1 MAKSNM
7 GKEKEIVSEKDKK
20 PKEKIQQDPYD
31 MTKCPD
37 CSHNLQK
44 CLIQQN
50 YAMIICPNEECGYP
64 FNQHENIEHM
74 VYVDD
79 NDVLEAARQRLANK

>member
-1 MAKSNM
+1 MS
-7 GKEKEIVSEKDKK
+7 KEGTDSKK
-20 PKEKIQQDPYD
+20 KVEQDPHD
-31 MTKCPD
+31 VTRCPECD
-37 CSHNLQK
+37 HNLQK

-50 YAMIICPNEECGYP
+50 YAMIICPNEKCGYP

>member
-1 MAKSNM
+1 MS
-7 GKEKEIVSEKDKK
+7 GKEDKRPEEPTAKDGN
-20 PKEKIQQDPYD
+20 D

-37 CSHNLQK
+37 CGHVLQK

-50 YAMIICPNEECGYP
+50 YAMILCPNEECGYP

-79 NDVLEAARQRLANK
+79 NDVLEAAGQRLAKK